1 MSHCVCP
8 VPIIDCIYIKSTLQ
22 TTCSERKMAVREQT
36 AVQMY
41 VCAIYWPNRTRG
53 SEKKKVMYRGKKE
66 PRGNMDD
73 HILEKKWR
81 IRSQVAVVA
90 NPVGVGLFKSPGLLG
105 HKLNEIWRENISWF
119 RLCTKTLIWV
129 GGWLKL
135 TALKKWVLHMSP
147 SRLEAV
153 RVRVSDW
160 IMCAFCKEK
169 SNRPHGFEKKK
180 KITL

>member
-1 MSHCVCP
+1 MLHAMVKKWRTTHSRILYKWPGRLPVPLNTNEPLCVCP

-129 GGWLKL
+129 GGWSWQHSK
-135 TALKKWVLHMSP
+135 S
-147 SRLEAV
+147 E
-153 RVRVSDW
+153 
-160 IMCAFCKEK
+160 FCTC
-169 SNRPHGFEKKK
+169 PLQG
-180 KITL
+180 